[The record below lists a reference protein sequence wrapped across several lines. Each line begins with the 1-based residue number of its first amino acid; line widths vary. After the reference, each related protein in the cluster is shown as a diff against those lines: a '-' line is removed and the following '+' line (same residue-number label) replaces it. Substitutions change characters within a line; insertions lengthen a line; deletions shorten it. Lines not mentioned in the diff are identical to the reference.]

1 MVKAV
6 VCQYGNVCGRVPIE
20 MQSSA
25 EAEGKVS
32 HGGEREDDNHEL
44 IEVLLVQLINAI
56 NEDNNSNNKGLH
68 RSGRQTA

>member
-1 MVKAV
+1 
-6 VCQYGNVCGRVPIE
+6 

-32 HGGEREDDNHEL
+32 HGGDDNHEL